1 MSYTIFGTFTAGSI
15 ELTAN
20 TVHQGLN
27 FQDSQDDKTG
37 IYRRVLNTELVF
49 VGAAYQSIITERD
62 LGACDIP
69 IQIKYNG
76 VTKYTA
82 NIKLNTAAT
91 KIDPLICT
99 VTAKLD
105 ANDDYTCF
113 LQEYDQE
120 INILEGTTKHA
131 VKPFLGEIQLQTIV
145 EPAPTTPATWPLS
158 SPRTA
163 SSSFYTSAQGW
174 TVIRNEINGVTLVS
188 SVPIPLYRAEINITT
203 TYAREFVAGG
213 TTPPGDGWISVSGGF
228 ARRIA
233 RVYSPA
239 RSQFLDPDPNQIIQ
253 AYDVTG
259 LGEDFTAV
267 PIPNGVRLTDILTTF
282 TPCSLSVVSDF
293 FGINGDGTAPTNTP
307 YTEALENLQDYLW
320 FQKSDVKRPQASNIA
335 TSGKTSFKK
344 IMEVLQVMHNVRY
357 RIAGSE
363 LRIEH
368 VSYFTSS
375 TGLDLTASPYSDY
388 VDGKTSTTYDNTD
401 AAKSEMW
408 NWMETVSPMFTCI
421 PIRYAEECLLSD
433 AQDEIPYTATDM
445 NSDVLYI
452 QGNPDRVDDKGFVP
466 VAAYR
471 NGSDYYLVQ
480 ETNLVDGNLYPNSH
494 LAWANL
500 LAHYHTYE
508 RLYPTGTLNNAA
520 TTFDSSRRR
529 KVGEQIDIIL
539 SNASYWNTFNA
550 GSSVETVIG
559 VGEVTRADYDT
570 LTCRLGL
577 NVRY

>member
-1 MSYTIFGTFTAGSI
+1 MSYTIFGTFTSGTI
-15 ELTAN
+15 DLTSN
-20 TVHQGLN
+20 TVYQGLN
-27 FQDSQDDKTG
+27 FQDSRDDKTG

-49 VGAAYQSIITERD
+49 VGAAYQEIIAERD
-62 LGACDIP
+62 LGTCDIP
-69 IQIKYNG
+69 VQIKYNG

-105 ANDDYTCF
+105 SNDSYTCF
-113 LQEYDQE
+113 LKEYDQE
-120 INILEGTTKHA
+120 INILTGTTKHA

-145 EPAPTTPATWPLS
+145 EPAPTTPAQWPLS

-174 TVIRNEINGVTLVS
+174 TIIQNIINGATQVTS
-188 SVPIPLYRAEINITT
+188 ILYRAEVNITT

-213 TTPPGDGWISVSGGF
+213 TTPPGDGWISVSDGF

-233 RVYSPA
+233 RVYSAA
-239 RSQFLDPDPNQIIQ
+239 RSQILDPNPNQIVQ

-267 PIPNGVRLTDILTTF
+267 SIPNGVRLDDILSTF

-293 FGINGDGTAPTNTP
+293 FGINADSTAPANTP

-344 IMEVLQVMHNVRY
+344 IMDVLQVMHNVRY

-368 VSYFTSS
+368 VSYFSS
-375 TGLDLTASPYSDY
+375 TTGLDLTAAPYSNY
-388 VDGKTSTTYDNTD
+388 VDGKTSTTYDNAD
-401 AAKSEMW
+401 AAKSERW
-408 NWMETVSPMFTCI
+408 EWMETVSPMFTCI

-433 AQDEIPYTATDM
+433 AQDEITYPAQDM

-466 VAAYR
+466 IAAYR

-480 ETNLVDGNLYPNSH
+480 ETNLVDSNLYPNSH

-500 LAHYHTYE
+500 LDHYHTYE
-508 RLYPTGTLNNAA
+508 RLYPTGTMNNAA

-529 KVGEQIDIIL
+529 KVGEPLEIIL
-539 SNASYWNTFNA
+539 SNASYWDVFSA
-550 GSSVETVIG
+550 GDSVETVIG
-559 VGEVTRADYDT
+559 VGEVTRAEYDT
-570 LTCRLGL
+570 LTCRLSL
-577 NVRY
+577 NIRY

>member
-1 MSYTIFGTFTAGSI
+1 MSYTIFGTFTAGTI

-20 TVHQGLN
+20 TVYQGLN
-27 FQDSQDDKTG
+27 FQDTRDDKTG
-37 IYRRVLNTELVF
+37 IYRRVLNTDLVF
-49 VGAAYQSIITERD
+49 VGPAYSEIIAERD
-62 LGACDIP
+62 LGTCDIP

-76 VTKYTA
+76 VTKYSA
-82 NIKLNTAAT
+82 NIKLNTSST
-91 KIDPLICT
+91 NINPLFCT
-99 VTAKLD
+99 VTVKLD
-105 ANDDYTCF
+105 ANDSYTCF
-113 LQEYDQE
+113 LKEYDKE
-120 INILEGTTKHA
+120 INVLTGTTKYT
-131 VKPFLGEIQLQTIV
+131 VKPFLGTIQIQTVV
-145 EPAPTTPATWPLS
+145 EPAPATPAQWPLS

-163 SSSFYTSAQGW
+163 SSSFYTFAQGW
-174 TVIRNEINGVTLVS
+174 TIIRNEVNGVTQVS
-188 SVPIPLYRAEINITT
+188 PFLYRAETNITT

-213 TTPPGDGWISVSGGF
+213 TAPPGDGWISVSGGF

-239 RSQFLDPDPNQIIQ
+239 RSQFLDPNPNQIVQ

-267 PIPNGVRLTDILTTF
+267 SIPNGVRLDDILTTF
-282 TPCSLSVVSDF
+282 TPCSLSIVSDF
-293 FGINGDGTAPTNTP
+293 FGINADSTAPSNTP
-307 YTEALENLQDYLW
+307 YIEALENLQDYLW
-320 FQKSDVKRPQASNIA
+320 FQKSDVKRPQASNTA
-335 TSGKTSFKK
+335 TSAKTSFKK

-368 VSYFTSS
+368 VSYFTTA

-388 VDGKTSTTYDNTD
+388 IDGKISTTYDNTD
-401 AAKSEMW
+401 AAKSERW
-408 NWMETVSPMFTCI
+408 EWMETVSPMFTCI

-433 AQDEIPYTATDM
+433 AQDEITYPAQDM
-445 NSDVLYI
+445 NSDILYI

-480 ETNLVDGNLYPNSH
+480 ETNLVDSNLYPNSH

-508 RLYPTGTLNNAA
+508 RLYPTGTMNNVS
-520 TTFDSSRRR
+520 TTFDSSKRR
-529 KVGEQIDIIL
+529 KIGEQIDIIL
-539 SNASYWNTFNA
+539 SNASYWNAFNA

>member
-1 MSYTIFGTFTAGSI
+1 MSYTIFGTFTSGTV
-15 ELTAN
+15 ELTAT
-20 TVHQGLN
+20 TVYQGLN
-27 FQDSQDDKTG
+27 FQDTRDDKTG

-49 VGAAYQSIITERD
+49 VGAAYQQIITERD
-62 LGACDIP
+62 LGTCDIP

-82 NIKLNTAAT
+82 NIKLETPAT
-91 KIDPLICT
+91 KIDDLICT

-113 LQEYDQE
+113 LKEYDQE
-120 INILEGTTKHA
+120 INILTGTTKHA

-145 EPAPTTPATWPLS
+145 EPAPTTPAQWPLS

-163 SSSFYTSAQGW
+163 SSSFYTSALGW
-174 TVIRNEINGVTLVS
+174 TIIRNEINGATAVTS
-188 SVPIPLYRAEINITT
+188 FLYRAEVNITT

-213 TTPPGDGWISVSGGF
+213 TTPPGDGWIAVSGGF

-233 RVYSPA
+233 RVYSAA
-239 RSQFLDPDPNQIIQ
+239 RSQILDPNPNQIIQ

-267 PIPNGVRLTDILTTF
+267 PIPNGVRLTDILSTF
-282 TPCSLSVVSDF
+282 TPCSLSIVSDF
-293 FGINGDGTAPTNTP
+293 FGINADSTAPTNTP
-307 YTEALENLQDYLW
+307 YTEALGNLQDYLW

-368 VSYFTSS
+368 VSYFSS
-375 TGLDLTASPYSDY
+375 ATGLDLTAAPYSNY
-388 VDGKTSTTYDNTD
+388 IDGKTSTTYDNTD
-401 AAKSEMW
+401 AAKSERW
-408 NWMETVSPMFTCI
+408 EWMETASPMFTCI

-433 AQDEIPYTATDM
+433 AQDEITYPAQEM

-500 LAHYHTYE
+500 LAHYHTYD
-508 RLYPTGTLNNAA
+508 RLYPTGTMNNSA

-529 KVGEQIDIIL
+529 KVGEPLEIIL
-539 SNASYWNTFNA
+539 SNASFWDVFEP
-550 GSSVETVIG
+550 GSTIETALG
-559 VGEVTRADYDT
+559 VGEVTKDDYDT
-570 LTCRLGL
+570 LTCRLSL

>member
-1 MSYTIFGTFTAGSI
+1 MYTIFGTFTSGTI
-15 ELTAN
+15 DLTAN
-20 TVHQGLN
+20 TVYQGLN
-27 FQDSQDDKTG
+27 FQDSRDDKTG

-49 VGAAYQSIITERD
+49 VGSAYQEIIAERA
-62 LGACDIP
+62 LGTCDIP
-69 IQIKYNG
+69 IQIKFNG
-76 VTKYTA
+76 VTKYNA
-82 NIKLNTAAT
+82 NIKLDTSATNINTLLCA
-91 KIDPLICT
+91 

-113 LQEYDQE
+113 LKEYDQE
-120 INILEGTTKHA
+120 INILDGTTKHSI
-131 VKPFLGEIQLQTIV
+131 KPFLGTIQIQTVV
-145 EPAPTTPATWPLS
+145 EPAPTTPAQWPLS
-158 SPRTA
+158 SPRVAT
-163 SSSFYTSAQGW
+163 SSFYTSALGW
-174 TVIRNEINGVTLVS
+174 TIIRNEINGVTQVTS
-188 SVPIPLYRAEINITT
+188 FLYRAEVNITT

-213 TTPPGDGWISVSGGF
+213 FTPPGDGWISVSGGF

-233 RVYSPA
+233 RVYSAA
-239 RSQFLDPDPNQIIQ
+239 RSQILDPNPNQIIQ

-259 LGEDFTAV
+259 LGEDFSAV
-267 PIPNGVRLTDILTTF
+267 PIPNGVRLDDILSTF

-293 FGINGDGTAPTNTP
+293 FGINADSTAPTNTP

-368 VSYFTSS
+368 VSYFSS
-375 TGLDLTASPYSDY
+375 ATGLDLTASPYLNY

-401 AAKSEMW
+401 AAKSERW
-408 NWMETVSPMFTCI
+408 EWMETASPMFTCI

-433 AQDEIPYTATDM
+433 AQDEITYPAQEM

-466 VAAYR
+466 IAAYR

-480 ETNLVDGNLYPNSH
+480 ETNLVDSNLYPNSH

-500 LAHYHTYE
+500 LEHYHTFE
-508 RLYPTGTLNNAA
+508 RLYPTGTMNNAA

-529 KVGEQIDIIL
+529 KVGEPIEIIL
-539 SNASYWNTFNA
+539 SNASFWDVFDP
-550 GSSVETVIG
+550 GSTIETALG
-559 VGEVTRADYDT
+559 VGEMTRAEYDT
-570 LTCRLGL
+570 LTCRLSL

>member
-1 MSYTIFGTFTAGSI
+1 MSYTIHGTFTSGTI
-15 ELTAN
+15 DLTAN
-20 TVHQGLN
+20 TVYQGLN
-27 FQDSQDDKTG
+27 FQDTRDDKTG

-49 VGAAYQSIITERD
+49 MGSAYQEIIAERA
-62 LGACDIP
+62 LGTCDIP

-76 VTKYTA
+76 VTKYNA

-113 LQEYDQE
+113 LKEYDQE
-120 INILEGTTKHA
+120 INILTGTTKHA

-145 EPAPTTPATWPLS
+145 EPAPTTPAQWPLS

-163 SSSFYTSAQGW
+163 SSSFYTSTLGW
-174 TVIRNEINGVTLVS
+174 TIIRNEINGATAVTS
-188 SVPIPLYRAEINITT
+188 FLYRAEVNITT

-213 TTPPGDGWISVSGGF
+213 TTPPGDGWIAVSGGF

-233 RVYSPA
+233 RVYSAA
-239 RSQFLDPDPNQIIQ
+239 RSQILDPNPNQIIQ

-267 PIPNGVRLTDILTTF
+267 PIPNGVRLTDILSTF
-282 TPCSLSVVSDF
+282 TPCSLSIVSDF
-293 FGINGDGTAPTNTP
+293 FGINADSTAPTNTP
-307 YTEALENLQDYLW
+307 YTEALGNLQDYLW

-368 VSYFTSS
+368 VSYFSS
-375 TGLDLTASPYSDY
+375 ATGLDLTAAPYSNY
-388 VDGKTSTTYDNTD
+388 IDGKTSTTYDNTD
-401 AAKSEMW
+401 AAKSERW
-408 NWMETVSPMFTCI
+408 EWMETASPMFTCI

-433 AQDEIPYTATDM
+433 AQDEITYPAQEM

-500 LAHYHTYE
+500 LAHYHTYD
-508 RLYPTGTLNNAA
+508 RLYPTGTMNNSA

-529 KVGEQIDIIL
+529 KVGEPLEIIL
-539 SNASYWNTFNA
+539 SNASFWDVFEP
-550 GSSVETVIG
+550 GSTIETALG
-559 VGEVTRADYDT
+559 VGEVTKDDYDT
-570 LTCRLGL
+570 LTCRLSL

>member
-1 MSYTIFGTFTAGSI
+1 MSYTIFGTFTAGTI

-20 TVHQGLN
+20 TVYQGLN
-27 FQDSQDDKTG
+27 FQDSRDDKTG

-49 VGAAYQSIITERD
+49 VGAAYQGIITERD
-62 LGACDIP
+62 LGTCDIP

-76 VTKYTA
+76 VTKYSA
-82 NIKLNTAAT
+82 NIKINTAAT

-105 ANDDYTCF
+105 ANDSYTCF
-113 LQEYDQE
+113 LKEYDQE
-120 INILEGTTKHA
+120 INIFNVAEKHSL
-131 VKPFLGEIQLQTIV
+131 KPFFGSVQVRTVV
-145 EPAPTTPATWPLS
+145 EPAPTTPETWSLNNI
-158 SPRTA
+158 RRA
-163 SSSFYTSAQGW
+163 SSSLFTEALGW
-174 TVIRNEINGVTLVS
+174 TVLRNDVIGVVLVS
-188 SVPIPLYRAEINITT
+188 SIPEPTYRAERRIVTR
-203 TYAREFVAGG
+203 YVREFVAGS

-228 ARRIA
+228 ARA
-233 RVYSPA
+233 MSV
-239 RSQFLDPDPNQIIQ
+239 
-253 AYDVTG
+253 AYDSIQSNILENNSDEINEVYKVVG
-259 LGEDFTAV
+259 LGDNNEPI
-267 PIPNGVRLTDILTTF
+267 PIPNGVRLDDILTTF
-282 TPCSLSVVSDF
+282 TPCSLTIVSDF
-293 FGINGDGTAPTNTP
+293 FGINADSTAPTNTP
-307 YTEALENLQDYLW
+307 YTEASQNLQDYLW

-357 RIAGSE
+357 RITGSE

-368 VSYFTSS
+368 VSYFLSAA
-375 TGLDLTASPYSDY
+375 GLDLTAAPYSSY
-388 VDGKTSTTYDNTD
+388 IDGKTSTTYDNTD
-401 AAKSEMW
+401 AAKSERW
-408 NWMETVSPMFTCI
+408 EWMETVSPMFTCI

-433 AQDEIPYTATDM
+433 AQDEITYPAQEM

-508 RLYPTGTLNNAA
+508 RLYPTGTMNNSA

-529 KVGEQIDIIL
+529 KVGEPLEIIL
-539 SNASYWNTFNA
+539 SNASYWNVFSA
-550 GSSVETVIG
+550 GDSVETVIG
-559 VGEVTRADYDT
+559 VGEVTRAEYDT

>member
-1 MSYTIFGTFTAGSI
+1 MSYTIFGTFTAGTV
-15 ELTAN
+15 ELTAS
-20 TVHQGLN
+20 TAYQSLN
-27 FQDSQDDKTG
+27 FQDTRDDKTG

-49 VGAAYQSIITERD
+49 VGAAYQEIITE
-62 LGACDIP
+62 LGLGECDIP
-69 IQIKYNG
+69 IQIKFNG

-105 ANDDYTCF
+105 VNDSYTCF
-113 LQEYDQE
+113 LKEYDQE
-120 INILEGTTKHA
+120 INILDSTTKHA

-145 EPAPTTPATWPLS
+145 EPAPTTPAQWPLS

-163 SSSFYTSAQGW
+163 TSSFYTSALGW
-174 TVIRNEINGVTLVS
+174 TIIRNEINGATQVTS
-188 SVPIPLYRAEINITT
+188 ILYRAEVNITT

-228 ARRIA
+228 ARRIS

-239 RSQFLDPDPNQIIQ
+239 RSQILDPNPNQIIQ

-267 PIPNGVRLTDILTTF
+267 SIPNGVRLDDILTTF

-293 FGINGDGTAPTNTP
+293 FGINADSTAPSNTP
-307 YTEALENLQDYLW
+307 YDEAAANLQDYLW

-368 VSYFTSS
+368 VSYFSS
-375 TGLDLTASPYSDY
+375 ATGLDLTAVPYSNH

-401 AAKSEMW
+401 AAKSERW
-408 NWMETVSPMFTCI
+408 EWMETVSPMFTCI

-433 AQDEIPYTATDM
+433 AQDEIAYPAQEM

-480 ETNLVDGNLYPNSH
+480 ETNLVDSNLYPNSH

-500 LAHYHTYE
+500 LDHYHTYE
-508 RLYPTGTLNNAA
+508 RLYPTGTMNNAA

-529 KVGEQIDIIL
+529 KVGEPLEIIL
-539 SNASYWNTFNA
+539 SNASYWNVFSA
-550 GSSVETVIG
+550 GDSVETVIG
-559 VGEVTRADYDT
+559 VGEVTRAEYDT

-577 NVRY
+577 NLRY